1 MEMVPGAVAGHSARV
16 LGWIFLGAVA
26 GRSARVLGWIYLSD
40 ICEDICGG
48 MHEYAGEICL
58 GEDIYEDNRWRG
70 DHILGH
76 VWGVLGSL
84 RAVR

>member
-1 MEMVPGAVAGHSARV
+1 MQV
-16 LGWIFLGAVA
+16 
-26 GRSARVLGWIYLSD
+26 
-40 ICEDICGG
+40 
-48 MHEYAGEICL
+48 YAGEIRV
-58 GEDIYEDNRWRG
+58 GEDVYEDNRWRG